1 MRKYALILGM
11 ILLFIACTALAQEND
26 EKQPTV
32 YIKNLMQ
39 DLGTIFEQENYVYKY
54 VVKNTGNAD
63 LIIESVKPG

>member
-1 MRKYALILGM
+1 MRKYALILGL
-11 ILLFIACTALAQEND
+11 ILLFIACAVLAQENG
-26 EKQPTV
+26 EKQPAI

-39 DLGTIFEQENYVYKY
+39 DLGTVFEQESYVYKY